1 MSSTPASSPGW
12 ASDDYLGGAR
22 WPRRS
27 LDPGSRQEDRL
38 KGYWLILGAEVSD
51 QEAQKEY
58 GALWAPIAQ
67 RYEARLI
74 AGSDAVKLIEARD
87 AARVL
92 LVEFRALRQRR
103 PAMMTRTMN
112 GLARLR
118 CWPRSAASCCSGA
131 NLADL
136 RL

>member
-92 LVEFRALRQRR
+92 LVEFPSFAAAQACYDDPDYERARAFALLASKRSLVLLR
-103 PAMMTRTMN
+103 
-112 GLARLR
+112 GEL
-118 CWPRSAASCCSGA
+118 G
-131 NLADL
+131 
-136 RL
+136 

>member
-1 MSSTPASSPGW
+1 M
-12 ASDDYLGGAR
+12 
-22 WPRRS
+22 
-27 LDPGSRQEDRL
+27 

-87 AARVL
+87 ATRVL
-92 LVEFRALRQRR
+92 LVEFPSFAAAQACDDPDYEQARVFALQASKRSVQADVSFPLTCSN
-103 PAMMTRTMN
+103 PAL
-112 GLARLR
+112 LASKRSLVLLR
-118 CWPRSAASCCSGA
+118 GE
-131 NLADL
+131 LG
-136 RL
+136 